1 MDTDD
6 GLLHVSQL
14 LHEIKLQGTQQNKFP
29 AALVT
34 WAREQT
40 LTWLETGH
48 GKPRLRVLLHVED
61 MHLDAAL
68 AWLDEMPGEYA
79 EAPNL

>member
-1 MDTDD
+1 MSCDD
-6 GLLHVSQL
+6 GLLQVSRL
-14 LHEIKLQGTQQNKFP
+14 LHEIKLQGTQQNRFP

-34 WAREQT
+34 WARERM
-40 LTWLETGH
+40 LDWLETGH
-48 GKPRLRVLLHVED
+48 GKPRLRVLLRVDD

-79 EAPNL
+79 ETPNL